1 MNELRNQ
8 QLALLSGLMKKA
20 EKSLNDKPAGFLQ
33 ICKNKN
39 TSQFYY
45 HAPQEPR
52 KGIYVSKKKEMS
64 FIRAMAQKSYD
75 QKFLAVAVALQKDL
89 QNTRKPYEISN
100 MHDFYQYLASVYQDL
115 TPDRQKLVTP
125 HVMPDEMYVKAWLD
139 FPYEGKGFD
148 KKDPIIKSKRGERVR
163 SKSEKIIA
171 DMLLEMQLPYRFE
184 FPLKTKRLGIIFP
197 DLTLLDLWNRRMVI
211 FEHFGR
217 MQDDGYCIDTMTKLE
232 VYEEEG
238 FKLGRDFLFTMES
251 KDHMVDFEHF
261 KRLIRDRFPY
271 LPYFSTQSHG

>member
-8 QLALLSGLMKKA
+8 QLALLSALMTKA

-45 HAPQEPR
+45 HAPNDPR

-64 FIRAMAQKSYD
+64 FIRTMAQKSYD
-75 QKFLAVAVALQKDL
+75 QKFLAVAAALQKDL
-89 QNTRKPYEISN
+89 QNTNKPLEISS

-115 TPDRQKLVTP
+115 TPDRQKLVIP
-125 HVMPDEMYVKAWLD
+125 YAMPDEMYVKAWLD
-139 FPYEGKGFD
+139 FPYEGKDFD
-148 KKDPIIKSKRGERVR
+148 KKDPLIKSRRGERVR

-171 DMLLEMQLPYRFE
+171 DTLLEMQLPYRFE

-197 DLTLLDLWNRRMVI
+197 DFTLLDLWNRRIVI

-217 MQDDGYCIDTMTKLE
+217 MQDDGYCIDTLTKLE

-271 LPYFSTQSHG
+271 LPYFSKQSHS

>member
-8 QLALLSGLMKKA
+8 QLTLLSAFMEKA

-45 HAPQEPR
+45 HAPKEPR

-75 QKFLAVAVALQKDL
+75 QKFLAVAAALQKDL
-89 QNTRKPYEISN
+89 QNTHKPLEISS

-125 HVMPDEMYVKAWLD
+125 YVMTDEMYVKAWLD
-139 FPYEGKGFD
+139 FPYEGKNFD
-148 KKDPIIKSKRGERVR
+148 IKDPLIKSRRGERVR

-171 DMLLEMQLPYRFE
+171 DTLLEMQIPYRFE

-197 DLTLLDLWNRRMVI
+197 DFTLLDLWNRRIVI

-217 MQDDGYCIDTMTKLE
+217 MQDDGYCIDTLTKLE

-261 KRLIRDRFPY
+261 KRLIRDRFPC
-271 LPYFSTQSHG
+271 LPYFSEQSHS